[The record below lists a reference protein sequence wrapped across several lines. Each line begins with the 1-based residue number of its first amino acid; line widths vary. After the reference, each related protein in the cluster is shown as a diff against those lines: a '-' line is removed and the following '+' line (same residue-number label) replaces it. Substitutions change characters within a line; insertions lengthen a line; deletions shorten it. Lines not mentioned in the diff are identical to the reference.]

1 MIVFL
6 HHFLVMLIIFKYKLF
21 TTVGGFDRN
30 LKIGESITRL
40 GQKNDEN
47 VYYFPKAFS

>member
-6 HHFLVMLIIFKYKLF
+6 HHFLVIFLILKYKLL
-21 TTVGGFDRN
+21 TMVGGFDRN
-30 LKIGESITRL
+30 LKIGESPYVTRL

-47 VYYFPKAFS
+47 VYYFHD